1 MAHTV
6 GVLLLIRWVSRHHLS
21 TMQNLESRPSCT
33 TTWMRELVGFA
44 LRCVAL
50 SEVMAMLVVRKE
62 ENKQQQQ
69 QQQQQLFT
77 SFVVVTTPQPIPLSL
92 SLSLSHRLAT

>member
-1 MAHTV
+1 MHNYLDERAS
-6 GVLLLIRWVSRHHLS
+6 WV
-21 TMQNLESRPSCT
+21 C
-33 TTWMRELVGFA
+33 VA

-50 SEVMAMLVVRKE
+50 SEVMAMLVVVRKE
-62 ENKQQQQ
+62 ENKQ

-92 SLSLSHRLAT
+92 SHRLAT